1 MATSNGQ
8 VLSLVSVLIDVTLS
22 VSHLP
27 PRGGDVL
34 ADTARTEVGGGLNV
48 VAAAARQG
56 VRVSYLGRHG
66 AGRNGDLVRR
76 ALHTEGVEFA
86 LSPTESGDTGFCVG
100 LAEPDLTTS
109 YITLPGVEGELSPDD
124 LMVPVITGSDYLIL
138 SGYDLLYP
146 TSGASITDWVTSGKV
161 PAKLVLDPGPLVAR
175 IPAERSFAV
184 LEHLDI
190 LTLNE
195 PEAQELSATPFTGE
209 ALVHAL
215 RTELPLPPGALV
227 VLRAGASGCYA
238 TGGEL
243 GTKILSIPAPRV
255 EAVDTAG
262 AGDTHTGVLAARLL
276 LGDSLKDALIA
287 ANKAAAISVTRLGA
301 ATAPTAEEMA

>member
-1 MATSNGQ
+1 MASPNGQ
-8 VLSLVSVLIDVTLS
+8 VLSLVSILIDVTLS

-48 VAAAARQG
+48 VTAAARQG
-56 VRVSYLGRHG
+56 VRTAYLGRHG
-66 AGRNGDLVRR
+66 SGRNGDLVRR
-76 ALHTEGVEFA
+76 ALAAEGVQLA
-86 LSPTESGDTGFCVG
+86 LPPTESGDTGFCVG

-109 YITLPGVEGELSPDD
+109 YITLPGVEGDLAPEELT
-124 LMVPVITGSDYLIL
+124 VPSITGSDYLIL

-146 TSGASITDWVTSGKV
+146 ISGASITDWVVSGSV
-161 PAKLVLDPGPLVAR
+161 PAKLILDPGPLVAR
-175 IPAERSFAV
+175 IPAERSFAI
-184 LEHLDI
+184 LEHLDV

-215 RTELPLPPGALV
+215 RTELPLPSGALV
-227 VLRAGASGCYA
+227 VLRSGAAGCYA
-238 TGGEL
+238 TGGAL
-243 GTKILSIPAPRV
+243 GDQILSLRAPKV
-255 EAVDTAG
+255 NAVDTAG

-276 LGDSLKDALIA
+276 LGDTVPQALA
-287 ANKAAAISVTRLGA
+287 MANKAAAISVTRLGA
-301 ATAPTAEEMA
+301 ATAPTLDELA

>member
-1 MATSNGQ
+1 MAASNGQ

-48 VAAAARQG
+48 ASAAARQG

-66 AGRNGDLVRR
+66 SGRNGELVRR
-76 ALHTEGVEFA
+76 ALTTEGIQLA
-86 LSPTESGDTGFCVG
+86 LPPTESGDTGFCVG

-109 YITLPGVEGELSPDD
+109 YITLPGVEGELSPEELD
-124 LMVPVITGSDYLIL
+124 VPVITEADYLVL

-146 TSGASITDWVTSGKV
+146 VSGASITDWVTAGKV

-175 IPAERSFAV
+175 IPAERSFAI
-184 LEHLDI
+184 LEHLDV

-215 RTELPLPPGALV
+215 RTELPLPARALV
-227 VLRAGASGCYA
+227 VLRAGASGCFA

-243 GTKILSIPAPRV
+243 GDQILSIPAPRV

-276 LGDSLKDALIA
+276 LGDPLHDALVA
-287 ANKAAAISVTRLGA
+287 ANRAAAISVTRLGA
-301 ATAPTAEEMA
+301 ATAPIAAELA

>member
-1 MATSNGQ
+1 MATMNGQ
-8 VLSLVSVLIDVTLS
+8 VLSLVSVLIDVTMQ
-22 VSHLP
+22 VPNLP

-34 ADTARTEVGGGLNV
+34 AETARTEVGGGLNV

-56 VRVSYLGRHG
+56 VRTSYLGRHG

-76 ALHTEGVEFA
+76 ALEAEGIELA
-86 LSPTESGDTGFCVG
+86 LPPTETGDTGFCVG

-109 YITLPGVEGELSPDD
+109 YITLPGVEGELSPAE
-124 LMVPVITGSDYLIL
+124 LAVPVITGSDYLIL

-146 TSGASITDWVTSGKV
+146 VSGASITDWVVSGKV
-161 PAKLVLDPGPLVAR
+161 PAKLMLDPGPLVAR
-175 IPAERSFAV
+175 IPAERSFAI
-184 LEHLDI
+184 LEHLDV

-215 RTELPLPPGALV
+215 RTELPLPSGALV
-227 VLRAGASGCYA
+227 VLRSGAAGCYA
-238 TGGEL
+238 TGGAL
-243 GTKILSIPAPRV
+243 GEQILSVPAPKV
-255 EAVDTAG
+255 KAVDTAG

-276 LGDSLKDALIA
+276 LGDSVPDALVT

-301 ATAPTAEEMA
+301 ATAPTLDEMA

>member
-1 MATSNGQ
+1 MAAPNGQ
-8 VLSLVSVLIDVTLS
+8 VLSLVSILIDVTLS

-48 VAAAARQG
+48 VTAAARQG

-76 ALHTEGVEFA
+76 ALAAEGVQLA
-86 LSPTESGDTGFCVG
+86 LPPTETGDTGFCVG

-109 YITLPGVEGELSPDD
+109 YITLPGVEGDLTPAELE
-124 LMVPVITGSDYLIL
+124 VPAITGSDYLVL

-146 TSGASITDWVTSGKV
+146 VSGASITDWVVAGKV
-161 PAKLVLDPGPLVAR
+161 PAKLILDPGPLVAR
-175 IPAERSFAV
+175 IPAERSFAI
-184 LEHLDI
+184 LEHLDV

-195 PEAQELSATPFTGE
+195 PEAQELSATPFTGVT
-209 ALVHAL
+209 LVNAL
-215 RTELPLPPGALV
+215 RRELPLPAGALV
-227 VLRAGASGCYA
+227 VLRSGASGCYA
-238 TGGEL
+238 TGGAL
-243 GTKILSIPAPRV
+243 GDQILSFPVPRV

-262 AGDTHTGVLAARLL
+262 AGDTHTGVLVARLL
-276 LGDSLKDALIA
+276 LGDSVPDALVA